1 LATAVMREAEPRYAA
16 LSHPGVNA
24 DGRTVKAPLDGIAFV
39 PGASPPHVLAAACAR
54 RASYDDEDPWS
65 CK

>member
-1 LATAVMREAEPRYAA
+1 MPEAEPRYAA

-39 PGASPPHVLAAACAR
+39 PGAYAR
-54 RASYDDEDPWS
+54 RSSYDDEDQWS

>member
-1 LATAVMREAEPRYAA
+1 MPEAEPRYAA

-39 PGASPPHVLAAACAR
+39 PGAYAR
-54 RASYDDEDPWS
+54 RSS
-65 CK
+65 